1 MIENMDKNI
10 LTNLKYKKYAITK
23 KINKKKRSD
32 ESGKNR
38 F

>member
-1 MIENMDKNI
+1 MWDIWYIKDNKR
-10 LTNLKYKKYAITK
+10 TK